1 MKNITLGDIV
11 EYQGSCW
18 VVTGRS
24 GSSYCLAQPGNPVNV
39 HTVPRVAFTR
49 VGPWR

>member
-11 EYQGSCW
+11 EYQGNCW

-24 GSSYCLAQPGNPVNV
+24 GSSYCLAHPDNPVNV
-39 HTVPRVAFTR
+39 HTIPRPAFTR
-49 VGPWR
+49 EGPWR